1 MSVNVKNHLF
11 FFYRIYYNSAEISD
25 ESVFTDRLSVL
36 HRKEAWRVCTE
47 RQVVGAKLCHQTVD
61 LQVAAKQDVVAVAG
75 PAMQDAV
82 AAAGPAMQDAV
93 AAAVQAMQDA
103 IAGSVDLQRVAA
115 MPALVPLTQIMMKMF
130 LMLMMMP

>member
-47 RQVVGAKLCHQTVD
+47 RQVVGAKLWHQTVD
-61 LQVAAKQDVVAVAG
+61 LQVAAKQDVVAV
-75 PAMQDAV
+75 
-82 AAAGPAMQDAV
+82 AGPAMQDAV